1 MRTFLVFLVALAACA
16 LVLRLFLRPRGPTS
30 AMVSDDGPDGDLV
43 LVASSPNPIVID
55 AYRGALESAGVPVVV
70 FDEATSRMLG
80 RAPAVAMRLMV
91 PENRLEEAQSVLREL
106 ESGAPGDPD
115 VA

>member
-1 MRTFLVFLVALAACA
+1 MRTFLLFFVALAACA
-16 LVLRLFLRPRGPTS
+16 IVLRLLLRPRAPAL
-30 AMVSDDGPDGDLV
+30 AMPADDEPDEDLV

-55 AYRGALESAGVPVVV
+55 AYRGALESAGIPVVV

-91 PENRLEEAQSVLREL
+91 PENRLEEAQGVLREL
-106 ESGAPGDPD
+106 ESGTPGDPD

>member
-1 MRTFLVFLVALAACA
+1 MRTFLLYFAALAACA
-16 LVLRLFLRPRGPTS
+16 FVIRLFLRPRAPASSTI
-30 AMVSDDGPDGDLV
+30 ADDGPDEDLV

-55 AYRGALESAGVPVVV
+55 AYRGALESAQIPVVV

-91 PENRLEEAQSVLREL
+91 PENRLEEARSVLREL
-106 ESGAPGDPD
+106 ESGTPRDPD

>member
-1 MRTFLVFLVALAACA
+1 MRTFLLYFAALAVCA
-16 LVLRLFLRPRGPTS
+16 FVIRLFLRTRAPASSTT
-30 AMVSDDGPDGDLV
+30 ADDGPDEDLV
-43 LVASSPNPIVID
+43 LVASSPNAIVID
-55 AYRGALESAGVPVVV
+55 AYRGALESAQIPVVV

-106 ESGAPGDPD
+106 ESGTSTDPD
-115 VA
+115 GG